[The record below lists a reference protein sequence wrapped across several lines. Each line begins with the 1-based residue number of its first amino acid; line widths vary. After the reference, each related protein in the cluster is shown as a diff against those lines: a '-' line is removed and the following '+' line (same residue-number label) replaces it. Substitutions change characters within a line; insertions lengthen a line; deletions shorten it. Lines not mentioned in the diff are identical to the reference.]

1 MEEVKEE
8 GGGKKGG
15 GKSTK
20 NALFSD
26 THTPQI
32 RISSLITANRVF
44 SACVSFI

>member
-15 GKSTK
+15 NLPK